1 MIAPVLSLVEAAKTC
16 TKCGGAGP
24 FGKQSRLVHNRCNRL
39 LGAAQD
45 NIVILEA
52 AVRYLKKGGY

>member
-24 FGKQSRLVHNRCNRL
+24 FGKQSRTSDNRL